1 MRRTL
6 ALGLCVLAAAASAE
20 SAASADAQQ
29 PRDAA
34 LFDKVDANRDGAID
48 RLEFAALEK
57 SDSSGVLN
65 TMAGSVRKVGFL
77 PAFLNGITMI
87 IATELGDKTF
97 WLAALMAMRY
107 TRIFVF
113 AGSIGALIIMTFLSV
128 GIGLTLPALL
138 PKLYTHYAAAGLFAY
153 FGAKLL
159 REASTMEPGQGNEE
173 LAEAEEQ
180 LADKGL
186 VAKEEKDKDEGDE
199 EEHGAGGRSASSSSV
214 GGASATAPRLDVS
227 SSSGPSTPSSSS
239 SSSTGSSTSSA
250 AASSLASSIA
260 KGPFFSA
267 WATDWP
273 ILTQAFTITF
283 LAEWGDRSQI
293 ATIAMAAAQDPVGI
307 CLGGLIG
314 HSLCTGL
321 AVLGGRLLA
330 ARISERMVAFM
341 GGALFLVFAL
351 HSVVV
356 GPDADA

>member
-1 MRRTL
+1 
-6 ALGLCVLAAAASAE
+6 
-20 SAASADAQQ
+20 
-29 PRDAA
+29 
-34 LFDKVDANRDGAID
+34 
-48 RLEFAALEK
+48 
-57 SDSSGVLN
+57 
-65 TMAGSVRKVGFL
+65 MAGNVRKVGFL

-113 AGSIGALIIMTFLSV
+113 AGSIGALIVMTFLSV

-159 REASTMEPGQGNEE
+159 REASTMDPGQGNEE

-186 VAKEEKDKDEGDE
+186 VAKEEKDKDEGE
-199 EEHGAGGRSASSSSV
+199 EEGHGAGGRSSSASSS

-227 SSSGPSTPSSSS
+227 SSASSSSAPSSSS
-239 SSSTGSSTSSA
+239 ASSTSSA
-250 AASSLASSIA
+250 AASSLASSLS

-330 ARISERMVAFM
+330 ARISERMVAFT
-341 GGALFLVFAL
+341 GGALFLVFSL
-351 HSVVV
+351 HSIVV